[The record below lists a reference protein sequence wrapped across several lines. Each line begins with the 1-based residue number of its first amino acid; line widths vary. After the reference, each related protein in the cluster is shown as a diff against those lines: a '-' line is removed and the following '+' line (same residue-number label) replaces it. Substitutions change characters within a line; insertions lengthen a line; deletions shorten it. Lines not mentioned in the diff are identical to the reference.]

1 MRIKDIATK
10 VGSGITPK
18 GGATVYQDS
27 GIPLF
32 RSQNVTNDGF
42 LLDDIVY
49 ISEDIHNSM
58 AGSRLKPNDVL
69 LNITGASIGRCYY
82 LPQDFREGNVN
93 QHVCIIRLK
102 KM

>member
-1 MRIKDIATK
+1 MRMRIKDIATK

-58 AGSRLKPNDVL
+58 VT
-69 LNITGASIGRCYY
+69 IYFSI
-82 LPQDFREGNVN
+82 LPA
-93 QHVCIIRLK
+93 K
-102 KM
+102 K